1 MARKP
6 DSSRVKGD
14 LLLDMRDV
22 RIEGY
27 SDDKWHPII
36 KGVDL
41 KLHRGEVMGL
51 IGESG
56 AGKSTLGKAAMG
68 YVQPGCRF
76 TGGTVMFDGDD
87 LTRMSESQRRRLRG
101 SRITY
106 VAQSAAASFNPA
118 HRLIDQCVEAT
129 VAHGLAAEDAAKA
142 DARELFRSLQLP
154 DPDNIGQRYPHQ
166 VSGGQLQ
173 RAMTAMAMSS
183 RPDLIIFDE
192 PTTAL
197 DVTTQVEVLAA
208 MRDIVQRFNTAAIY
222 ITHDLAV
229 VAQMADVIKVLR
241 YGETIEDAPARKMLK
256 APEQPYTKSLW
267 AVRSLEKPEE
277 LSDDIILRV
286 NGVDASYGGSV
297 KVLHDVTIDVPRGS
311 TVAVVGE
318 SGSGK
323 STTARVITGLLPP
336 QQGNV
341 LFNDEPLPLALKDRS
356 KDQLRRIQMIY
367 QMADTAMNP
376 KHTVRDIIG
385 RPLEFYLGLSGK
397 ALDQR
402 ISELLKMIELDDSFM
417 ERLPGELSGG
427 QKQRICIA
435 RALAAEPELII
446 CDEVTSALD
455 QIVQEGILK
464 LLLRLQK
471 EFNITYLFITHDIAT
486 VKAIS
491 DQIVVMLQGRVV
503 EQGMKSEILSPPHPD
518 YTQLLLSSVPE
529 MDPDWLTNLLDDREQ
544 QGGMTASGN

>member
-1 MARKP
+1 MNTKTTNG
-6 DSSRVKGD
+6 SKKGD
-14 LLLDMRDV
+14 VLLEMRDI
-22 RIEGY
+22 RIDGF
-27 SDDKWHPII
+27 SDERWHKII

-41 KLHRGEVMGL
+41 TLHRGEVMGL

-68 YVQPGCRF
+68 YAQPGCKILS
-76 TGGTVMFDGDD
+76 GTIMFDGMD
-87 LTRMSESQRRRLRG
+87 LMAASEPEKRKLWG
-101 SRITY
+101 SRIAY

-118 HRLIDQCVEAT
+118 HRLIEQTVEAT
-129 VAHGLAAEDAAKA
+129 VGHGVNSDA
-142 DARELFRSLQLP
+142 DAKTDAVELYRSLTLP
-154 DPDNIGQRYPHQ
+154 DPESIGSRYPHQ

-173 RAMTAMAMSS
+173 RVMTAMAMSP

-197 DVTTQVEVLAA
+197 DVTTQVEVLLS
-208 MRDIVQRFNTAAIY
+208 MRNIVDQFNTAAIY

-229 VAQMADVIKVLR
+229 VAQMADRIKVLR
-241 YGETIEDAPARKMLK
+241 YGEEVEDADTNTMLSSPK
-256 APEQPYTKSLW
+256 EEYTKSLW
-267 AVRSLEKPEE
+267 SVRALEKPEDPSE
-277 LSDDIILRV
+277 DIVLSIK
-286 NGVDASYGGSV
+286 NVDAGYGGTV
-297 KVLHDVTIDVPRGS
+297 KVLKDVSIDIPRGR

-336 QQGNV
+336 MTGSIE
-341 LFNDEPLPLALKDRS
+341 FNGDTLPRELKGRS

-376 KHTVRDIIG
+376 RQTVGEIIG
-385 RPLEFYLGLSGK
+385 RPLEFYHNMSGSK
-397 ALDQR
+397 RDERTL
-402 ISELLKMIELDDSFM
+402 ELLKMIELDESFID
-417 ERLPGELSGG
+417 RLPSELSGG

-435 RALAAEPELII
+435 RALAADPEVII

-471 EFNITYLFITHDIAT
+471 ELGITYLFITHDIA
-486 VKAIS
+486 VVSAIS
-491 DQIVVMLQGRVV
+491 DEIVVMFQGEVV
-503 EQGMKSEILSPPHPD
+503 EQGLKSQILNPPHPD

-529 MDPDWLTNLLDDREQ
+529 MDPTWLDRLVAER
-544 QGGMTASGN
+544 G